1 MALYNTERGEIKIS
15 WWSCY
20 TLTGGGCEFDSPW
33 RQGFTLPPI
42 GSEVGLVRSLTGE
55 RQEIWSSWQ
64 TMLASSWTA
73 HSSFFCFLKYDL
85 TFHEALNTFTGGL
98 PELCDPEPASFQD
111 GSFHIGVSS
120 QPGKNSRQAPSSA
133 WWVWGQI
140 AAPPSGVTCTPLVG
154 GMKGWF

>member
-1 MALYNTERGEIKIS
+1 MK
-15 WWSCY
+15 
-20 TLTGGGCEFDSPW
+20 DK
-33 RQGFTLPPI
+33 
-42 GSEVGLVRSLTGE
+42 RSDPHGRPCWHPVELH
-55 RQEIWSSWQ
+55 IH
-64 TMLASSWTA
+64 L
-73 HSSFFCFLKYDL
+73 FFCFLKYDL

-98 PELCDPEPASFQD
+98 PELCDPELASFQD
-111 GSFHIGVSS
+111 GSFHIGVSC